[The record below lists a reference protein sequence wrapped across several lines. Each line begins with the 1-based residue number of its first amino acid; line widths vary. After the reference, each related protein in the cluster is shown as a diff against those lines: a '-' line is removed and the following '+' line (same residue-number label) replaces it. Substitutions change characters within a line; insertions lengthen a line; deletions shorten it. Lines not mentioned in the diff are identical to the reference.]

1 MRLNLKQF
9 RAYLDRLSNPLNEQ
23 QKKST
28 FWSRSVRDNAR
39 ALVDAL
45 TMEQE
50 GVPDEMI
57 RLLTRSYDVPDGV
70 DLNAF
75 YAAFGEKR
83 G

>member
-1 MRLNLKQF
+1 MRRNLKQF
-9 RAYLDRLSNPLNEQ
+9 RAYLDRLSDPLNEQ
-23 QKKST
+23 QKKPT

-57 RLLTRSYDVPDGV
+57 RLLTRSYDVPDGM
-70 DLNAF
+70 DLNVF
-75 YAAFGEKR
+75 YKVFGEKR